1 VLHSNQYFFIGNIRG
16 DVVVYVADQN
26 SPSACRHKEETNMHE
41 CCASCKYCIHIP
53 GDEGDEWYCK
63 KKRIDIDEYLE
74 YLYGRESMQ
83 DKLETESLEPN
94 LKTALAEADKFFIS
108 ITKETEKS
116 VLSIKNCDPLVHK
129 DKYWFGY
136 RLLKSK
142 YEQWLLYA
150 HF

>member
-1 VLHSNQYFFIGNIRG
+1 MSEEFFTNWGVLPTLEQLVGYWVK
-16 DVVVYVADQN
+16 DVK
-26 SPSACRHKEETNMHE
+26 RM
-41 CCASCKYCIHIP
+41 
-53 GDEGDEWYCK
+53 DEW
-63 KKRIDIDEYLE
+63 KRIDIDEYLE
-74 YLYGRESMQ
+74 YLYGRESIQ
-83 DKLETESLEPN
+83 DKLETESLKLD

-116 VLSIKNCDPLVHK
+116 VLSIKSCDPLVHK

>member
-1 VLHSNQYFFIGNIRG
+1 MVMSEEFFTNWGVLPALEQLVGYWVK
-16 DVVVYVADQN
+16 DVK
-26 SPSACRHKEETNMHE
+26 RM
-41 CCASCKYCIHIP
+41 
-53 GDEGDEWYCK
+53 DEW
-63 KKRIDIDEYLE
+63 KRIDIDEYLE
-74 YLYGRESMQ
+74 YLYGRESIQ